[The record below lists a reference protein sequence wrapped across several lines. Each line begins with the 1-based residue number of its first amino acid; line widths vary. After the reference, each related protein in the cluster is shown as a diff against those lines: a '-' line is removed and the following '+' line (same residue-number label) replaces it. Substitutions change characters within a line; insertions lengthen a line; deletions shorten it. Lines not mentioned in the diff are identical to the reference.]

1 MEYFQYFRLKGPPF
15 QPASPEGAVYFSPT
29 HIAGL
34 ATLESGLSGELT
46 GLTMLTGEAGTGK
59 TTLIYSLLQ
68 RDFKRVR
75 IALIEDPKLSFL
87 EIMRVVMSQ
96 MNLYTTGATKLDY
109 LDALEK
115 LVKMR
120 GKEERIA
127 IVVDEAQLLSD
138 DVLEELRLLSNRADR
153 TLQLVL
159 VGHPELA
166 ERLKRPELRQL
177 NQRIS
182 SRGAL
187 TPLTPAQAVKYVEC
201 KLSAQGS
208 NCAQLFERGA
218 LKRLLKRSD
227 GIPRKINM
235 LCHTAMEAAYN
246 SGEKKVTYKIA
257 RKIADEYHDAVKV
270 APRRNPFLLP
280 AAGLAFAALLLAAFV
295 YPNPFS
301 ARVRDLLARGDN
313 GRPAQPVK
321 QAEQARTAEPGEEA
335 KSAPPAKP
343 VEAPRP
349 VEQPQSAQ
357 QAKPV
362 EQAQSA
368 QQAKP
373 AEQSKP
379 VEPVKTAG
387 NSAVEQHPD
396 AGGKPDH
403 TVAPAPAAVEARPEL
418 LERLPAA
425 HAVADSGAA
434 RPPSAVGAPSSSF
447 LSPAQ
452 AAAAIS
458 AVPAAAVA
466 PAAAAAPAERRNQI
480 TVRAGDTLEK
490 IALRYLGSTSGIN
503 AFIAA
508 NPQLGNINQLVV
520 GQVIYLP
527 PGVSPKAAHEE
538 AATEPAAAQSAGE
551 PAAEPAAEPATEPSD
566 SNADDSPQQ

>member
-15 QPASPEGAVYFSPT
+15 QPASLDGAVYLSPT

-87 EIMRVVMSQ
+87 ELMRVVMSQ
-96 MNLYTTGATKLDY
+96 MNLYSTGSTKLDY
-109 LDALEK
+109 LDALQK
-115 LVKMR
+115 LLKMR
-120 GKEERIA
+120 GGEERIA

-138 DVLEELRLLSNRADR
+138 DVLEELRLLSNRSDR
-153 TLQLVL
+153 SLQLIL

-166 ERLKRPELRQL
+166 ERLKQPHLRQL

-187 TPLTPAQAVKYVEC
+187 TPLTSAQAIKYIEC
-201 KLSAQGS
+201 KLSAQSS
-208 NCAQLFERGA
+208 NCAQIFERGA
-218 LKRLLKRSD
+218 LKRLLRHSE

-246 SGEKKVTYKIA
+246 AGEKKVTYKTA
-257 RKIADEYHDAVKV
+257 RAVADKYREAVKIER
-270 APRRNPFLLP
+270 RRNPFMLP
-280 AAGLAFAALLLAAFV
+280 AAGLAFAVLLLVAFV
-295 YPNPFS
+295 YPSPFS
-301 ARVRDLLARGDN
+301 ARMRNLLGRGD
-313 GRPAQPVK
+313 
-321 QAEQARTAEPGEEA
+321 EQAARLLKRIERAGTAAPVQRA
-335 KSAPPAKP
+335 NSAPPAKP
-343 VEAPRP
+343 VEAPKP
-349 VEQPQSAQ
+349 VE

-362 EQAQSA
+362 EQ
-368 QQAKP
+368 
-373 AEQSKP
+373 
-379 VEPVKTAG
+379 VKTAA
-387 NSAVEQHPD
+387 NPTVEQHPD
-396 AGGKPDH
+396 TSGKPDH
-403 TVAPAPAAVEARPEL
+403 VAESAPAPAGVRPEL

-425 HAVADSGAA
+425 NAVADSGTA
-434 RPPSAVGAPSSSF
+434 RPPSAVTAPSSSL
-447 LSPAQ
+447 LSPAPAV
-452 AAAAIS
+452 AAAS
-458 AVPAAAVA
+458 AA
-466 PAAAAAPAERRNQI
+466 PAAPAAPAERRNQI

-490 IALRYLGSTSGIN
+490 IAVRYLGTTSGIN

-508 NPQLGNINQLVV
+508 NPQLTNVNQLTV

-527 PGVSPKAAHEE
+527 PGVSPKAAHAD
-538 AATEPAAAQSAGE
+538 AATEPAETERAGEPAAQPAGEPAEAESAGE
-551 PAAEPAAEPATEPSD
+551 PATGPATDSATEPAGEPATEPSD

>member
-15 QPASPEGAVYFSPT
+15 QPASPDGAVYLSPT

-75 IALIEDPKLSFL
+75 IALVEDPKLSFL

-96 MNLYTTGATKLDY
+96 MNLYSTGTTKLDY
-109 LDALEK
+109 IDALEK
-115 LVKMR
+115 LLKMR
-120 GKEERIA
+120 GRDERIA

-166 ERLKRPELRQL
+166 DRLKRPELRQL

-187 TPLTPAQAVKYVEC
+187 TPLTPAQATKYVEC

-218 LKRLLKRSD
+218 LKRLLRRSD
-227 GIPRKINM
+227 GIPRKVNM
-235 LCHTAMEAAYN
+235 LCHTALEAAYN
-246 SGEKKVTYKIA
+246 AGEKKVTYKIA
-257 RKIADEYHDAVKV
+257 RKVADEYREAVRI
-270 APRRNPFLLP
+270 APRRNPFMLP

-301 ARVRDLLARGDN
+301 ARVRNLFGGGDN
-313 GRPAQPVK
+313 GQPAQPVK
-321 QAEQARTAEPGEEA
+321 QVEQARTAEPA
-335 KSAPPAKP
+335 RQANSAPPAKP
-343 VEAPRP
+343 VEAAGP

-357 QAKPV
+357 QAKPA

-373 AEQSKP
+373 AEQAKP
-379 VEPVKTAG
+379 VEPIKTAG
-387 NSAVEQHPD
+387 NSAVEQPQS
-396 AGGKPDH
+396 ASGKPEQI
-403 TVAPAPAAVEARPEL
+403 ARPAPARGEARPDL

-425 HAVADSGAA
+425 HVVANSGTA
-434 RPPSAVGAPSSSF
+434 RPPSAVTAPSSSF
-447 LSPAQ
+447 LSPAP
-452 AAAAIS
+452 A
-458 AVPAAAVA
+458 AAAVA
-466 PAAAAAPAERRNQI
+466 PAPAAAPA
-480 TVRAGDTLEK
+480 
-490 IALRYLGSTSGIN
+490 
-503 AFIAA
+503 
-508 NPQLGNINQLVV
+508 
-520 GQVIYLP
+520 
-527 PGVSPKAAHEE
+527 
-538 AATEPAAAQSAGE
+538 PAV
-551 PAAEPAAEPATEPSD
+551 
-566 SNADDSPQQ
+566 